1 MIMKQKATFHEIL
14 LFTGTTFSTRQ
25 FSRTDTYNNKEKNF
39 SATEDLERACWD
51 GLLHEMFPEI
61 VGGFSNKCE
70 SFIWHIM
77 NGKNFLSISIGP
89 VPPVI
94 ENETTIDPYFSL
106 TTIRE
111 N

>member
-1 MIMKQKATFHEIL
+1 MKQQTTIHEIL
-14 LFTGTTFSTRQ
+14 LFTGTTFNSRQ
-25 FSRTDTYNNKEKNF
+25 FSRTDIYNNSAKNF
-39 SATEDLERACWD
+39 SAMEELERACWD

-61 VGGFSNKCE
+61 IGSFSNKCE
-70 SFIWHIM
+70 SFIWYIM

-94 ENETTIDPYFSL
+94 ENETTIDPYFLL
-106 TTIRE
+106 TIIRE